1 MLARIKPTPHAPKHK
16 AAPRPATRRRP
27 PDLLQWAGIEAVP
40 RAADVPAFD
49 PVKLALRIWHAGG
62 DPRGSMLVERSGLV
76 LPADVGGEVVRFL
89 PRMTFDNERVPGL
102 VWLLR
107 DVFTSEP
114 AAILRV
120 FLDIDGTRIGERM
133 LGRGAWGAAIKLT
146 PDEHVEQGLHC
157 CVGIDLALAAMAAGY
172 RPIWCFVSADA
183 LASFAP
189 LSGVESL
196 TILADDSNSEPVAA
210 VAGRW
215 HEAGAEVN
223 VMPRP
228 P

>member
-1 MLARIKPTPHAPKHK
+1 MLAHVKRNAAPEKRN
-16 AAPRPATRRRP
+16 AARARLAPRPAARRRP

-40 RAADVPAFD
+40 RTADVPAFD

-107 DVFTSEP
+107 DVLTDEP

-120 FLDIDGTRIGERM
+120 FLDIDGTPIQRRM
-133 LGRGAWGAAIKLT
+133 LGRTWGAAIKLT

-189 LSGVESL
+189 LSSVE
-196 TILADDSNSEPVAA
+196 
-210 VAGRW
+210 
-215 HEAGAEVN
+215 
-223 VMPRP
+223 
-228 P
+228 